1 MALSLTKY
9 TGNLAAQLTIL
20 RRSVPRPAGS
30 GGGGVDARE
39 DTGVQRIGPLTSNAG
54 NTHLCYYDPDTDT
67 IFYDDGYPRVSPEKG
82 TGE

>member
-9 TGNLAAQLTIL
+9 SGNLAAQLVIL
-20 RRSVPRPAGS
+20 RRSVPRPAGG
-30 GGGGVDARE
+30 GGGGVTNNE

-54 NTHLCYYDPDTDT
+54 NTHLCYYDPVSDV
-67 IFYDDGYPRVSPEKG
+67 IFYDDGYPRVSPEEG